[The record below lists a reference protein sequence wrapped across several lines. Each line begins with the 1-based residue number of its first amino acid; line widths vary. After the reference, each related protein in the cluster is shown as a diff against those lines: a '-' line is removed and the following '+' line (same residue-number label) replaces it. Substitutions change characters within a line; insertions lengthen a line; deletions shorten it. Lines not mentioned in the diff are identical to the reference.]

1 MQESEREQMLTRA
14 TELHMQGH
22 LAQAE
27 VYYYRLL
34 EGGTD
39 DNVQYL
45 LGTLQ
50 LQNRK
55 PDQAVRFLEP
65 VAERHPESADL
76 HNNLGVAYR
85 SLKQPEKALK
95 AFQAAI
101 QANRE
106 YPQAYQNLGKLLSEG
121 NQWTQ
126 AEACFRAATTLL
138 PEDTEIHND
147 WIKAL
152 TQLQRWD
159 EAAQE
164 LEKGL
169 TRAAKGTQAE
179 SELNIQLAYCR
190 TQQKRYAEAA
200 ELFEVE
206 QKRHPQRP
214 ELLANLSYVYEHMGR
229 LEESLQAADRAIE
242 LAPAIPELHNNRGVA
257 LRGLH
262 RCEEALAAF
271 WQAVSLRSDFALAE
285 FNHGTLQLLMER
297 YPQGWRGYERRLAL
311 VTKPPG
317 IEALPTWTGE
327 NPLTGGKLLVYCDQG
342 FGDALQFVRFLPQI
356 KERAGCPILL
366 QLPEELLDLVRQ
378 SRIDGAP
385 LADEFLVEG
394 QTLPQ
399 VSACFPLLSCGTL
412 LNLKME
418 ELCPQPAYLQ
428 VPRAT
433 GEESTAAPETAAAVS
448 GTLRV
453 GLSWR
458 GNAQQ
463 AQDHVRTMALS
474 ELNELASLPGI
485 EWYSLQLDATPEEL
499 ATWPTSL
506 TDWGTSLKSFSDT
519 AQKLDQLDLLISVD
533 TAICHLAGA
542 LDKPVWTLLPHTP
555 DWRWHL
561 ERTDSPW
568 YPCMR
573 LYRQSDWGDWSSA
586 VTALKHDLDKLIQ
599 KTE

>member
-14 TELHMQGH
+14 TELHMQGQ
-22 LAQAE
+22 LPQAE
-27 VYYYRLL
+27 VLYYRLL
-34 EGGTD
+34 EEGTN

-50 LQNRK
+50 LQQRK
-55 PDQAVRFLEP
+55 PEQAVQFLEP

-85 SLKQPEKALK
+85 SLKQPDKALR

-101 QANRE
+101 QADRE

-121 NQWTQ
+121 NQWAQ
-126 AEACFRAATTLL
+126 AEACFRAAATLL
-138 PEDTEIHND
+138 PEDTEIHSD

-159 EAAQE
+159 EVAQE
-164 LEKGL
+164 LEKAL
-169 TRAAKGTQAE
+169 ARTSQGTQAE

-200 ELFEVE
+200 ELFEAE

-214 ELLANLSYVYEHMGR
+214 ELLANLSYVYEHLGR
-229 LEESLQAADRAIE
+229 MEDSLQAADRAIE

-257 LRGLH
+257 LRGMH
-262 RCEEALAAF
+262 RCQEALAAF
-271 WQAVSLRSDFALAE
+271 WQAVSLRPEFALAE

-297 YPQGWRGYERRLAL
+297 YPEGWRGYERRLEM
-311 VTKPPG
+311 VSKPPG

-327 NPLTGGKLLVYCDQG
+327 NQLTGGKLLVYCDQG

-356 KERAGCPILL
+356 KERAGCSILL
-366 QLPEELLDLVRQ
+366 QLPAELLDLVRQ
-378 SRIDGAP
+378 ARINGNP

-412 LNLKME
+412 LNLKWE
-418 ELCPQPAYLQ
+418 DLSPQPGYLQ
-428 VPRAT
+428 VPPAT
-433 GEESTAAPETAAAVS
+433 DEESTAAPATTETQQGS
-448 GTLRV
+448 LRV

-463 AQDHVRTMALS
+463 AQDHVRTMSLS
-474 ELNELASLPGI
+474 ELSVLASLPGI
-485 EWYSLQLDATPEEL
+485 TWHSLQLDATPAEL
-499 ATWPTSL
+499 ATWPVEII
-506 TDWGTSLKSFSDT
+506 DWGTSLKSFSDT
-519 AQKLDQLDLLISVD
+519 ARKLDQLDLLISVD

-542 LDKPVWTLLPHTP
+542 LDQPVWTLLPHTP

-568 YPCMR
+568 YPRMQ
-573 LYRQSDWGDWSSA
+573 LYRQPTWGDWPSA
-586 VTALKHDLDKLIQ
+586 ISALKQDLEKL
-599 KTE
+599 TN